1 MLFTFPSRYW
11 FTIGLSGVFSLAGW
25 SRRIHA
31 GFLVSRAT
39 QDYTMLRLASNTGL
53 VLYLSHSRPSSLTAY
68 PRREVPELSRRLPCV
83 CPEYHIW
90 YLPSFFRRHMRLTS
104 SSHPVDVSGASTM
117 RGGSHEKP
125 SLLNDTAMDFLDRH
139 EKYILY
145 PSSSGRTKTSKHSPS
160 FTGGNLR

>member
-1 MLFTFPSRYW
+1 MPASSSHSTWGHITDCCSHS
-11 FTIGLSGVFSLAGW
+11 LS
-25 SRRIHA
+25 
-31 GFLVSRAT
+31 
-39 QDYTMLRLASNTGL
+39 ASNAGL

-104 SSHPVDVSGASTM
+104 SSHPVDASGASTM

-145 PSSSGRTKTSKHSPS
+145 PSLSGRTKTSKHSPS
-160 FTGGNLR
+160 SLPMTGFPSYRPQPA